1 MEPVERRE
9 ERFAAVIAAVS
20 RAVNLRAAGGAR
32 GKEAGASDLVD
43 NVQGNLDLLQ
53 EHTCALAAKQFWPKK
68 RIHI

>member
-9 ERFAAVIAAVS
+9 ERFAAVIAALS
-20 RAVNLRAAGGAR
+20 RAVNLRAAGGTR

-53 EHTCALAAKQFWPKK
+53 EHTCALVVKQFWPKK